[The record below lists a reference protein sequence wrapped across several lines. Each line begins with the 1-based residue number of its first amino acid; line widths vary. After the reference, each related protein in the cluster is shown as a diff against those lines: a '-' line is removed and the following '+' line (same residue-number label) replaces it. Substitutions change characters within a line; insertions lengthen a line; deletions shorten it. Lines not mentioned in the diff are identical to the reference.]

1 MSVYH
6 SLKVV
11 EVLPETDEAV
21 TLKFDIPTDLSN
33 HFKALPG
40 QHLKLKT
47 HIADEEVERFY
58 SICQMGDDYLRV
70 GIKNVPEG
78 VFSQHISST
87 IKAGDTIDVMAPQGD
102 FCLPLEDT
110 ESMKQATQYLFV
122 AAGSGVTPILAMVT
136 YLLENTDNTHIDFV
150 YINAKRQ
157 TVMFFDQLEALKN
170 RYMGRLSII
179 HVLTRE
185 PRDLD
190 ILSARPEGERFE
202 QLLSAFINT
211 DTLDHTYLCGPLPII
226 EGFREALI
234 DKGIDKKN
242 IHLELFGTPTSQTV
256 RRPVVHSD
264 ADKQITIISGGRK
277 QVIGLA
283 EGQSVLDAA
292 IDAGASVPFACKGG
306 VCATCKAKMV
316 EGEATMAINYGLE
329 DYEVDLGY
337 VLTCQAHV
345 QTDTAIVDF
354 DV

>member
-6 SLKVV
+6 PLKVV

-21 TLKFDIPTDLSN
+21 TLKFDIPQDLSD

-40 QHLKLKT
+40 QHLKLKMQ
-47 HIADEEVERFY
+47 IADEDVERFY
-58 SICQMGDDYLRV
+58 SICQMGDNYLRV

-87 IKAGDTIDVMAPQGD
+87 VKEGDVLEVMAPQGD
-102 FCLPLEDT
+102 FRLPIDDAE
-110 ESMKQATQYLFV
+110 EMQRAKQYLFV
-122 AAGSGVTPILAMVT
+122 AAGSGVTPILAMTT
-136 YLLENTDNTHIDFV
+136 YLLENTEHTQVDFI

-157 TVMFFDQLEALKN
+157 TVMFFEQLEALKN
-170 RYMGRLSII
+170 KYMDRLSIV

-185 PRDLD
+185 PRDLE
-190 ILSARPEGERFE
+190 ILSVRPEGARFE

-234 DKGIDKKN
+234 DKGIDKKK

-264 ADKQITIISGGRK
+264 ADKQIKIISGGRE

-316 EGEATMAINYGLE
+316 EGEATMDVNYGLE

-345 QTDTAIVDF
+345 QTETAIVDF

>member
-21 TLKFDIPTDLSN
+21 TIKFDIPKDLSN

-47 HIADEEVERFY
+47 HIADKEVERFY
-58 SICQMGDDYLRV
+58 SICQMGDNYLRV

-78 VFSQHISST
+78 VFSQHISKT
-87 IKAGDTIDVMAPQGD
+87 VKKGDTLEVMAPQGD
-102 FCLPLEDT
+102 FCLPLEDV
-110 ESMKQATQYLFV
+110 EAMQQAGQYLFV
-122 AAGSGVTPILAMVT
+122 AAGSGVTPILAMTT
-136 YLLENTDNTHIDFV
+136 YLLENTDHTKIDFV

-157 TVMFFDQLEALKN
+157 TVMFFEQLEALKN
-170 RYMGRLSII
+170 RYMDRLSII

-185 PRDLD
+185 PRDLE

-226 EGFREALI
+226 EGFRAALI
-234 DKGIDKKN
+234 EKGIDKKN

-256 RRPVVHSD
+256 RRPVTHSD
-264 ADKQITIISGGRK
+264 ADKQITIISGGRE

-306 VCATCKAKMV
+306 VCATCKAKMIS
-316 EGEATMAINYGLE
+316 GSATMDVNYGLE

-345 QTDTAIVDF
+345 QTETAIVDF